1 MVDVEQRNDD
11 DNGEHELNEDVEAL
25 VNEDVEPLVNENVE
39 PLNDAD
45 LYAPVA
51 SSVTKDVPY
60 GSVSSLSHTEFKDKS
75 SMSPPLL
82 EKTIIHSSTSTD
94 HVEPQLIFF
103 SVFTMKTLASSA
115 PSTSWKTKANK
126 IIAKSFDVVKPEE
139 TIQSLLSQFS
149 GNHYIEVGF
158 FLLVVVMDMKVLKDV
173 QKLKQDVEELNITK
187 DVDDGRVA
195 EAKGESKLARDIEEL
210 KIKLRKMEVKLNKAT
225 VEEGIVVGG
234 GCTLLRLA
242 TKVDAIRDTLDT
254 KEQKVGAGIVKRA
267 LSYPLKLIVKNS
279 GDNGS
284 VVMGK
289 KNRWFTLTTGYVSK
303 STHLMPMGR
312 QILGCGRSSRFGR
325 FQGINCVIAGKNLY
339 LMFSCNTGDEMGM
352 HMVSKGVQNV
362 MDFLQN
368 DFPDMEVI
376 NISV

>member
-1 MVDVEQRNDD
+1 M
-11 DNGEHELNEDVEAL
+11 AL
-25 VNEDVEPLVNENVE
+25 QGLQ
-39 PLNDAD
+39 LH
-45 LYAPVA
+45 LQIH
-51 SSVTKDVPY
+51 SRR
-60 GSVSSLSHTEFKDKS
+60 
-75 SMSPPLL
+75 
-82 EKTIIHSSTSTD
+82 TIISLRQRALSINSDIQKLRSSI
-94 HVEPQLIFF
+94 PQGQK
-103 SVFTMKTLASSA
+103 VA
-115 PSTSWKTKANK
+115 
-126 IIAKSFDVVKPEE
+126 
-139 TIQSLLSQFS
+139 
-149 GNHYIEVGF
+149 
-158 FLLVVVMDMKVLKDV
+158 MDMKVLKDV
-173 QKLKQDVEELNITK
+173 QELKQDVEELNVTK

-195 EAKGESKLARDIEEL
+195 EAKGESKLDRDIEEL
-210 KIKLRKMEVKLNKAT
+210 KIKLRKVEAKLNKSLRNVDYFCRMKDSYEAKRRQAHSYYRKAEVNT
-225 VEEGIVVGG
+225 RTSPNRVSKKKMVVALSDFSLSIYILVDIMQAAVEEGIVVGG

-242 TKVDAIRDTLDT
+242 TKVDAIRDTLDN

-284 VVMGK
+284 VVMGRVAFHR

-325 FQGINCVIAGKNLY
+325 FQGIKCVVAGKNLY
-339 LMFSCNTGDEMGM
+339 LMFSCNTGDAMGM

-376 NISV
+376 SISG